1 MINLLVI
8 TTLYPNR
15 VQTRHG
21 IFVETRLLK
30 LLAAD
35 SGIAA
40 TVIAPVPWFPLK
52 WRKFGRYAEYA
63 KVPAVEERNG
73 ITIHHPRYLVL
84 PKIGMLLTP
93 FFLARSIKKC
103 VARLKRQQ
111 LDYQLIDAHYVYPDG
126 VAVARLASY
135 LAAPLFVTARG
146 SDINLIAELPRP
158 RRKILKAIDSIDAAI
173 AVSDA
178 LKVRM
183 IELGIPAEK
192 VHVLKN
198 GVDTDFFRLQDQQ
211 AMRARWKLKAKTLL
225 MVGNL
230 VPEKRPLA
238 MLEALSK
245 IQDCDLLIAGNGP
258 LKQSLVDAS
267 VKLGLQQRVTFL
279 GNVDQTELVSL
290 YNAVDGLVLPSARE
304 GLPNVLLEAIACGCP
319 VLAADVG
326 GVKEIINSPNLGAI
340 IKTDLS
346 DFDEKL
352 AEFLVARW
360 DRHAIRAI
368 AEQWSWHET
377 INALK
382 TLIYRFCPQQHHD
395 SHNTATET

>member
-21 IFVETRLLK
+21 IFVETRLQK
-30 LLAAD
+30 LLASDPAM
-35 SGIAA
+35 AA

-52 WRKFGRYAEYA
+52 WRKFGRYADYA
-63 KVPAVEERNG
+63 KVPAVEQRNG
-73 ITIHHPRYLVL
+73 ISVYHPRYLVL

-93 FFLARSIKKC
+93 FLLARSIKKC
-103 VARLKRQQ
+103 VARLKRKQ
-111 LDYQLIDAHYVYPDG
+111 LEYQLVDAHYFYPDG

-146 SDINLIAELPRP
+146 SDINLIAQLPGP
-158 RRKILKAIDSIDAAI
+158 QRKILTAVDHIDAAI

-178 LKVRM
+178 LKERM

-211 AMRARWKLKAKTLL
+211 ALRARWGLKTKTLL

-238 MLEALSK
+238 MLEALNK
-245 IQDCDLLIAGNGP
+245 TQDCDLLIAGNGP
-258 LKQSLVDAS
+258 LKRNLVDAS
-267 VKLGLQQRVTFL
+267 VKLGLQHRVTFL
-279 GNVDQTELVSL
+279 GNVDQTELMSL
-290 YNAVDGLVLPSARE
+290 YNAADGLVLPSARE

-326 GVKEIINSPNLGAI
+326 GVKEIINSPDTGVIMEAN
-340 IKTDLS
+340 LS

-352 AEFLVARW
+352 AEFLVTRW
-360 DRHAIRAI
+360 NRNAIRTM
-368 AEQWSWHET
+368 AEKWSWHET
-377 INALK
+377 IQALR
-382 TLIYRFCPQQHHD
+382 TLIEQFCPQQQHD
-395 SHNTATET
+395 SNNTATET